1 MDHGV
6 APGTFL
12 SLLLSETPVESL
24 DFGLPPPGSLDYL
37 QAAAQAPQVAQPPP
51 AAAPPAAK
59 RLAAA
64 AAGGAAG
71 EAAKKRRAE
80 NYTPEECDLL
90 VKLRCCP
97 EMEARV
103 ANTTV
108 RRCGWR
114 AGRCALKPWR

>member
-12 SLLLSETPVESL
+12 SMLLSETPV

-37 QAAAQAPQVAQPPP
+37 QAAAQPPLVAQPPH

-59 RLAAA
+59 RPAAA
-64 AAGGAAG
+64 VGGAAS

-114 AGRCALKPWR
+114 AGLCALKPWP